1 MRGAD
6 DKQASMFS
14 VVSPEKRIPADHPL
28 RRIKAM
34 ADAILGALSSTF
46 DEMYSSVGR
55 PSIPPERLL
64 KSQILMAL
72 YTVRSDRQLREQ
84 LDYHLLFRWF
94 LDMSADEPTFDAS
107 SFSRNRERLLEHD
120 DAGKFLAAVV

>member
-6 DKQASMFS
+6 DKQSSMFS

-34 ADAILGALSSTF
+34 ADEILAGLSSTF
-46 DEMYSSVGR
+46 DAMYSSVGR

-72 YTVRSDRQLREQ
+72 YSVRSDRQ
-84 LDYHLLFRWF
+84 
-94 LDMSADEPTFDAS
+94 S
-107 SFSRNRERLLEHD
+107 SSTTTCCFVGSST
-120 DAGKFLAAVV
+120 